1 MKVKECVLIEPFTCK
16 EDESIIEVAKKL
28 REINIRHIFVVNE
41 SFHPLGIIS
50 MTDMNNRI
58 IAKGLDPNTVRASD
72 IMSKPIDIINV
83 EDDITTTAK
92 EMMSKGRVMNAV
104 VKEDK
109 MVGIITINQL
119 VEKGALKW
127 KGKILLMDI

>member
-119 VEKGALKW
+119 VEKGALK
-127 KGKILLMDI
+127 

>member
-16 EDESIIEVAKKL
+16 ENESIIEVAKKL
-28 REINIRHIFVVNE
+28 REINIRHIFVVDDN
-41 SFHPLGIIS
+41 FYPLGIIS

-58 IAKGLDPNTVRASD
+58 VAKGLDPNTMKASD

-92 EMMSKGRVMNAV
+92 EMMNKGRVMNAV
-104 VKEDK
+104 VMDDK

-119 VEKGALKW
+119 VEKGALK
-127 KGKILLMDI
+127 

>member
-16 EDESIIEVAKKL
+16 ENESIIEVAKKL
-28 REINIRHIFVVNE
+28 REINIRHIFVVDDN
-41 SFHPLGIIS
+41 FQPLGIIS

-58 IAKGLDPNTVRASD
+58 IAKGLDPNTVKASD
-72 IMSKPIDIINV
+72 IMSKPIDVINV

-92 EMMSKGRVMNAV
+92 EMMNKGRVMNAV
-104 VKEDK
+104 VMDDK

-119 VEKGALKW
+119 VEKGALK
-127 KGKILLMDI
+127 